1 LVDTKRIEISLFG
14 AGVIRSVRRGVF
26 EITGAKHKALFALLA
41 TAPFGRR
48 TRPFLQDTLWGTAC
62 YDTGRQS
69 LRRALSDIKQMM
81 GVSFG
86 EVLTS
91 TNSDITLNLSRVS
104 FIGRPG
110 AGELLEG
117 INIREEGFNRWLGAM
132 RLNPEQ
138 IFSLYSLSS
147 QPPPPPMLPA
157 IAVLPFRTIG
167 GAPDHAVLGD
177 WLAEETCRSLS
188 RSNLIVVISHWSS
201 RALDHRTVDLAAIR
215 TQLGVDYCVVGT
227 LRVTDGEIVLDA
239 DFLDVISGRILA
251 TRQFSGPLRHFLE
264 RSAEGV
270 SEIVVAVG
278 RAIADDAIAHV
289 SDRSLADL
297 EDHRLLLAG
306 VGLMHRPS
314 LREFAKSRELIE
326 EALSRAPNAAE
337 AHAWFG
343 KWHILSV
350 FNGWSTDAAKDTRI
364 AADSTARA
372 LDINPESAFC
382 LTIDGFAH
390 NNLLRRTDIARSRY
404 DEALRRN
411 PNESLAWL
419 LKGALHAFQ
428 DEAAAAVVAAEKARR
443 LSPIDPFQY
452 YYESLS
458 ATALVAAGRYEEG
471 LAFSER
477 SLSRHDRHT
486 STLRTKIT
494 ALHYLGR
501 AHEASEVAREILRR
515 QPGFTV
521 AGYLRDHP
529 AGDHDVGRRVGAALR
544 AAGIP

>member
-1 LVDTKRIEISLFG
+1 MQTKRIEINLFG
-14 AGVIRSVRRGVF
+14 ACVVRSAQPAGF

-69 LRRALSDIKQMM
+69 LRRALSDIKQIM
-81 GVSFG
+81 GDSFAD
-86 EVLTS
+86 VLTS
-91 TNSDITLNLSRVS
+91 TNSDITLDLTRVS

-110 AGELLEG
+110 SGDLLEG
-117 INIREEGFNRWLGAM
+117 INIREEGFNRWLGPM

-138 IFSLYSLSS
+138 VYSLYSLPS
-147 QPPPPPMLPA
+147 QPPPPSMLPA
-157 IAVLPFRTIG
+157 IAVLPFRTIAG
-167 GAPDHAVLGD
+167 TPEHAVLGD

-188 RSNLIVVISHWSS
+188 RSNLIAVISHWSS
-201 RALDHRTVDLAAIR
+201 RALDHQKVDIAAVRSHLA
-215 TQLGVDYCVVGT
+215 VDYCVVGT
-227 LRVTDGEIVLDA
+227 LRVGAKEIVLDA
-239 DFLDVISGRILA
+239 DFLDTSSGRILW
-251 TRQFSGPLRHFLE
+251 TRQFAGPIARFLS

-270 SEIVVAVG
+270 SEIVGAVG
-278 RAIADDAIAHV
+278 RAIADDAITHV
-289 SDRSLADL
+289 SDRRLRDL

-306 VGLMHRPS
+306 VGLMHRPA
-314 LREFAKSRELIE
+314 LRDFAKSRELIE
-326 EALSRAPNAAE
+326 EALRRAPNAAE

-350 FNGWSTDAAKDTRI
+350 FNRWSTDPAKDTQI
-364 AADSTARA
+364 AVDCTARA
-372 LDINPESAFC
+372 LDINPDSAFC

-390 NNLLRRTDIARSRY
+390 NNLLRRLDIASARY

-428 DEAAAAVVAAEKARR
+428 DEAVKAVGAAEKARR

-458 ATALVAAGRYEEG
+458 STALVAAGRYEEA
-471 LAFSER
+471 LTFAER
-477 SLSRHDRHT
+477 SLLRHDRHT
-486 STLRTKIT
+486 STLRSKIT
-494 ALHYLGR
+494 ALHHLGR
-501 AHEASEVAREILRR
+501 AQEASAVGIEMLRR

-521 AGYLRDHP
+521 AGYLREHP
-529 AGDHDVGRRVGAALR
+529 AGDHEVGRRVAEALR